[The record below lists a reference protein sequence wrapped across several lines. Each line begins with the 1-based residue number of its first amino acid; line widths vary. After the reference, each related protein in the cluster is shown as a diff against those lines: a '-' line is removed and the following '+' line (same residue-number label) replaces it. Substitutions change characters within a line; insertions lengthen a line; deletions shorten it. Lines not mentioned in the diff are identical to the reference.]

1 MLLFTRSLLTKRF
14 CLMSNERF
22 IFTRSQSRNCFF
34 LCFFSSLAHY
44 EANVSIC
51 LLTIIWYVIL
61 LAHYKKMFLFLSW
74 NERSHARHC
83 SLFSACVLSNQRFFL
98 LCCRIEH
105 SSSISWKRFL
115 SVCWNER
122 CQMRHYSPRQKNTVS
137 DVFSRSNKRFSSPR
151 WNERGQVTHQYDYQV
166 NVFSSLDRDL
176 TTSLS
181 LYLSLPFLYS

>member
-14 CLMSNERF
+14 YLMPNERF
-22 IFTRSQSRNCFF
+22 IFTRSQSRNCFLLFFF
-34 LCFFSSLAHY
+34 LRLLTMRQTFQFACSLSY
-44 EANVSIC
+44 DMWFC
-51 LLTIIWYVIL
+51 LLTI
-61 LAHYKKMFLFLSW
+61 KKMFLFLSW

-122 CQMRHYSPRQKNTVS
+122 CQMRHYSPRQKKHGFWRFFHVQTNVS
-137 DVFSRSNKRFSSPR
+137 LPLGGMNVDRSHTNMTISKRFLFA
-151 WNERGQVTHQYDYQV
+151 W
-166 NVFSSLDRDL
+166 
-176 TTSLS
+176 
-181 LYLSLPFLYS
+181 